1 MSIFSNIQRAN
12 KVPASGAPFTSG
24 SADNGLSVDAVT
36 GRIVIGQDVGAVGN
50 PGQLTANREIPLQG
64 FDFALGLVGS
74 RRLLIDQNGAFGQ
87 DWLGD
92 IDGAGAFGFSVH
104 VDNNNGIINLGD
116 YNGTFT
122 GTSFF
127 IDDSGRTFQMFDN
140 RGSYF
145 LIANSALGVF
155 PADYQ
160 FGDID
165 DVNNGYALK
174 IDERTAS
181 LKWGIGQNTTNTNLL
196 LNFPS
201 VGIGLSFFDSAG
213 TNPFLLPDPAFGGIA
228 FISAPDFTSQLALS
242 DGGNGSL
249 AQLGDVG
256 AIGNGTII
264 TVDENNQR
272 VYTSGTT
279 QLIGTNGVAYANN
292 AAAAVGTLNN
302 APAAGNPTK
311 WIPINDNGT
320 VRNIPAW

>member
-1 MSIFSNIQRAN
+1 MIGTVTREN
-12 KVPASGAPFTSG
+12 KKPAAGAPFPSG
-24 SADNGLSVDAVT
+24 SADNGLSVDSVT
-36 GRIVIGQDVGAVGN
+36 GRIVLGQDVGAVGD
-50 PGQLTANREIPLQG
+50 PGQLTSNREIPLQA
-64 FDFALGLVGS
+64 FDFALGQVGS
-74 RRLLIDQNGAFGQ
+74 RRLFIDQVGAFGL

-92 IDGAGAFGFSVH
+92 VDASGAFGFAVH

-122 GTSFF
+122 GMSFF
-127 IDDSGRTFQMFDN
+127 MDDSARTFQMFDN

-145 LIANSALGVF
+145 FVGNTAGGVF

-165 DVNNGYALK
+165 DIDNGYALK
-174 IDERTAS
+174 MDNRNAAT
-181 LKWGIGQNTTNTNLL
+181 KWGIGQNTTTTNLL

-201 VGIGLSFFDSAG
+201 VGIGLSFFDSNGA
-213 TNPFLLPDPAFGGIA
+213 NPFLLPDPGIGGIA

-242 DGGNGSL
+242 DAGNGSL

-256 AIGNGTII
+256 VIGNGTIL

-279 QLIGTNGVAYANN
+279 QLIGTNAVAFANN

-302 APAAGNPTK
+302 APAAGNPSK
-311 WIPINDNGT
+311 WIPINDNG
-320 VRNIPAW
+320 VIRNIPAW